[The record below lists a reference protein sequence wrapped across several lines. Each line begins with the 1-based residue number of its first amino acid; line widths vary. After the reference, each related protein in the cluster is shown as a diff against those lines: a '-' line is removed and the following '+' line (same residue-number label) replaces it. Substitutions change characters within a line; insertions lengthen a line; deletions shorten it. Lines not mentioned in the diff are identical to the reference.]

1 MYETERNPKKKKVRN
16 VTTVTLPVGSAL
28 IYEKLAEIAWSVEN
42 ENHKNNPSKN
52 ADKKEFIDSV
62 LQDLGKEAFL
72 YSYTP
77 SGEIGSGDSDY
88 RDNPQTPRIA
98 KNFYDGIADIVG
110 PTGSVTKAMGRN
122 TNSPVVVKNRMFR
135 FKSSIINLVQVY
147 LEAVMKDGKGQSL
160 KTSAKNNS
168 GITSFNYKKR
178 GNETDTQW
186 YNYLVEVEMNRYIR
200 MFVATFYF
208 IVVSDLFETDIQ
220 EMALTIQAN
229 DLASINGKKTDKEI
243 FKKLKESAN
252 RETFVRKIRDLF
264 SSKIN
269 IKDKSKVVGKT
280 KKGQAEFDI
289 FTNDEE

>member
-1 MYETERNPKKKKVRN
+1 
-16 VTTVTLPVGSAL
+16 
-28 IYEKLAEIAWSVEN
+28 
-42 ENHKNNPSKN
+42 
-52 ADKKEFIDSV
+52 
-62 LQDLGKEAFL
+62 
-72 YSYTP
+72 
-77 SGEIGSGDSDY
+77 
-88 RDNPQTPRIA
+88 
-98 KNFYDGIADIVG
+98 
-110 PTGSVTKAMGRN
+110 
-122 TNSPVVVKNRMFR
+122 
-135 FKSSIINLVQVY
+135 
-147 LEAVMKDGKGQSL
+147 
-160 KTSAKNNS
+160 
-168 GITSFNYKKR
+168 
-178 GNETDTQW
+178 
-186 YNYLVEVEMNRYIR
+186 MNRYIR